1 MKKKTKLRTIYLLPN
16 FLTIVN
22 IFFGYLSLSATFHGK
37 FLRAA
42 FWILMAAGLDAFD
55 GIVAR
60 ATRTHSDFGIQLDSL
75 ADAFSFAA
83 APSLLIYFWGFGQVN
98 PSSIGV
104 FFGFIFLTAGIL
116 RLARYNA
123 FQKFKIDRKFYTGLT
138 VPSASLL
145 IVAVVLKYPEPVKG
159 TLYTFLLAILVLG
172 LSLCMISTIKYRNFL
187 SFNFRQIIDPK
198 TSLIL
203 AMIIGSLIIFPKEC
217 LLVVQSKRLPRRFA
231 PRNGVCFVATHSQWR
246 TTSSRAIEES
256 VVIS

>member
-1 MKKKTKLRTIYLLPN
+1 MKEKTKFRKIYLLPN

-42 FWILMAAGLDAFD
+42 FWILMATVLDAFD
-55 GIVAR
+55 GIIAR
-60 ATRTHSDFGIQLDSL
+60 ATGTHSDFGVQLDSL
-75 ADAFSFAA
+75 ADAFSSATATSF
-83 APSLLIYFWGFGQVN
+83 LIYFWGFGQVH

-104 FFGFIFLTAGIL
+104 FFSFIFLISGIL

-123 FQKFKIDRKFYTGLT
+123 FQKFKIDRRYYTGLT

-145 IVAVVLKYPEPVKG
+145 IVAIVLKYPEPVKG
-159 TLYTFLLAILVLG
+159 TLYIFLLGILVLG
-172 LSLCMISTIKYRNFL
+172 LSLCMVSTIKYRNFL

-203 AMIIGSLIIFPKEC
+203 AIIISSLVIFPKIC
-217 LLVVQSKRLPRRFA
+217 LLVVFSF
-231 PRNGVCFVATHSQWR
+231 N
-246 TTSSRAIEES
+246 
-256 VVIS
+256 VISGPLTQAFNFLKKKILKKSSQKEVETT